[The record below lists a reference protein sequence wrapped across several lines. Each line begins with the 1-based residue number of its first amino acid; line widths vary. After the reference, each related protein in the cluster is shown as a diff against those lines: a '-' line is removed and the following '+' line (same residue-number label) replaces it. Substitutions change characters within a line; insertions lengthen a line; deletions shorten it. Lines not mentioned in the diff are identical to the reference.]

1 MSRTPVQAVITFAA
15 AAELMLSPAARRA
28 PSAQDDPGALVRAYW
43 SERGAE
49 ARSALAR
56 RLASHPDYRPGRLH
70 GWLHDGVPFQDLP
83 AGPAK
88 IAVDAGAGETL
99 QVFLLLP
106 EGYRH
111 DRAWPLVY
119 ALHPS
124 GEPADAW
131 AGQVQRM
138 LGARARE
145 FVIASPE
152 YRQNYIAAKPPF
164 LAEHAAFLDA
174 VARYAHVDA
183 NRVFAFGY
191 SKGGFAA
198 WYVALYFPDR
208 LAGAVAL
215 AAGFDVAPGDD
226 GFWKRLVPN
235 IAHVPV
241 LNAWGERDPLVIRD
255 LADKPAGTFAES
267 NRRFEREVSRMQL
280 PITNLEVPGGVHF
293 QLAPPG
299 AAIADILARRRTVD
313 PPRVDHVFR
322 HLNQASSYWVEG
334 LTWVGDSWGDPWPA
348 HAAAR
353 PGESEAAALARTLGP
368 LLGTSDRCARRTG
381 RPCHQTAHR
390 RSRRLVRRAVNQ
402 LGSVR
407 CCRGRWHAR
416 LLGQSRARC
425 RTGARAGEGDDG
437 LRAAVLLRDS
447 CGRIRQG
454 LGRYCSHDARS
465 RVEAVS
471 PQGLRPRRLAGPACV
486 SVMMGPHPGRGG
498 ETGRRTGLKIP
509 GLPKGRVGSIPT
521 PGTRNSY
528 K

>member
-1 MSRTPVQAVITFAA
+1 MSRAPVPAVIAFAA
-15 AAELMLSPAARRA
+15 AAVLMLNPAARRA
-28 PSAQDDPGALVRAYW
+28 PAAQDDPATLVRAYW
-43 SERGAE
+43 GERDAE

-56 RLASHPDYRPGRLH
+56 RLASHPDYRPARLR
-70 GWLHDGVPFQDLP
+70 GWLHDGVPFQDLA

-111 DRAWPLVY
+111 DRAWPLLY

-131 AGQVQRM
+131 AGQVRRM

-164 LAEHAAFLDA
+164 LAEHAAILDA
-174 VARYAHVDA
+174 VARYAHLDA

-191 SKGGFAA
+191 SMGGFAA

-208 LAGAVAL
+208 LAGAVSL

-235 IAHVPV
+235 VAHVPV

-255 LADKPAGTFAES
+255 LAEKPAGTFAES
-267 NRRFEREVSRMQL
+267 NRRFEREVGGMRL
-280 PITNLEVPGGVHF
+280 PITNVEVPGGVHN
-293 QLAPPG
+293 QLALPD
-299 AAIADILARRRTVD
+299 AAIADVLARRRSVD

-334 LTWVGDSWGDPWPA
+334 LTWVGDSWGDSWPA
-348 HAAAR
+348 HAAAG

-368 LLGTSDRCARRTG
+368 LLGRLTG
-381 RPCHQTAHR
+381 VRDGQAVRVTRQHIGDLVVWFGE
-390 RSRRLVRRAVNQ
+390 RSINWDQSVAVEVDGMPVFSGKVVPDVE
-402 LGSVR
+402 L
-407 CCRGRWHAR
+407 A
-416 LLGQSRARC
+416 L
-425 RTGARAGEGDDG
+425 ARAKATMDFERLCFSGIRVDASG
-437 LRAAVLLRDS
+437 RASVVTAATMPD
-447 CGRIRQG
+447 
-454 LGRYCSHDARS
+454 
-465 RVEAVS
+465 
-471 PQGLRPRRLAGPACV
+471 PAWK
-486 SVMMGPHPGRGG
+486 R
-498 ETGRRTGLKIP
+498 
-509 GLPKGRVGSIPT
+509 
-521 PGTRNSY
+521 
-528 K
+528 